1 MFLENYCRITDD
13 QISFTRQ
20 QASDFAK
27 QIADDFNPLHNTDA
41 KRFCVPGDLLF
52 AIILERAGL
61 HQEMSFTFSG
71 MVTDTTK
78 LIIPT
83 EITTSASIVDD
94 KQKEYLNMTVAGN
107 CTKNSAA
114 IASLTRAYVEFS
126 GHTFPHILVE
136 LMNECQVMINPTRPM
151 VMYESMSIQ
160 LDELDFKDINLS
172 LSSTT
177 LDIEGK
183 RGNACLSFDL
193 VAQGKVIG
201 HGKKFMLL
209 SGLRDYCQETL
220 DNIVAQYNETKTQYI
235 AQKN

>member
-13 QISFTRQ
+13 KISFTRQ

-27 QIADDFNPLHNTDA
+27 QIADDFNPLHNIDA

-52 AIILERAGL
+52 ALILERAGL

-71 MVTDTTK
+71 MVTDATI
-78 LIIPT
+78 LNIPS
-83 EITTSASIVDD
+83 EITSSASIVDD
-94 KQKEYLNMTVAGN
+94 KQREYLKMSVAGN
-107 CTKNSAA
+107 CTKNSQS
-114 IASLTRAYVEFS
+114 IESLTRAYVEFS

-136 LMNECQVMINPTRPM
+136 LMKKNQVMINPARPM
-151 VMYESMSIQ
+151 IMYESMSIH
-160 LDELDFKDINLS
+160 LDNLDFQDIVLR

-177 LDIEGK
+177 LAIEGK

-193 VAQGKVIG
+193 VAQGVVIG

-209 SGLRDYCQETL
+209 SGLRDYCQETI
-220 DNIVAQYNETKTQYI
+220 DNIVAQYNDTKAQYI